1 MRLIIFIA
9 LSAALMFSTGCNQ
22 QNTEKTRQE
31 AAQATQKIKEGSKV
45 AAVEL
50 KKDAKEAAQQTKAAA
65 QGVKDGLQSP
75 DAAVNVNTASKVQL
89 QTLPGM
95 DEEMADRIIA
105 GRPYHTVD
113 EIGTKGVVSPEEFT
127 AIKSKIVVK

>member
-9 LSAALMFSTGCNQ
+9 FAASLLLSTGCSQ
-22 QNTEKTRQE
+22 QDTDKTRQE
-31 AAQATQKIKEGSKV
+31 AAQATKKIKEESKV

-50 KKDAKEAAQQTKAAA
+50 KKDAKEAARQTKAAA

-89 QTLPGM
+89 QTLPGV
-95 DEEMADRIIA
+95 DEETADRIIA

-113 EIGTKGVVSPEEFT
+113 EIGAKGVVSPEEFG
-127 AIKSKIVVK
+127 AIKRKIAVK